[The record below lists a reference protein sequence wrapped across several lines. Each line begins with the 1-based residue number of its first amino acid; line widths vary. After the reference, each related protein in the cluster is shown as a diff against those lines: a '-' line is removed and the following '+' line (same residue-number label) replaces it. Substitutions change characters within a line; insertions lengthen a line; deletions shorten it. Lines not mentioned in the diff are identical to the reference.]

1 MHIIFS
7 YYQRVSNLEKGQTT
21 ISSGSVGTSPKSQR
35 EQTQVPSPATTSHT
49 SIVSGVVL
57 YHCQKLKHITLNNTK
72 IYWGTKVWNID
83 INFVVFKK

>member
-35 EQTQVPSPATTSHT
+35 EQTQVSSPATTSHT
-49 SIVSGVVL
+49 SIVSGVAL
-57 YHCQKLKHITLNNTK
+57 YHCQKLKHITK